1 MSFSTDLP
9 TPDLLVVCLCAQ
21 WCGTCKDY
29 QTSFRGLAQKFP
41 TAKLLWI
48 DVEDQSDL
56 VDPIEVDNF
65 PTILI
70 ASQQHPLF
78 FGTVLPHVQTLQRLI
93 EVSLTHD
100 SRAAVLDPNAI
111 NLSRKLWS
119 LEVNKAR

>member
-1 MSFSTDLP
+1 MPHSTETAP
-9 TPDLLVVCLCAQ
+9 HDLLVACLCAQ

-29 QTSFRGLAQKFP
+29 QALFHGLAQKFP

-56 VDPIEVDNF
+56 VDPIEVENF

-100 SRAAVLDPNAI
+100 SRVAIGDANVI
-111 NLSRKLWS
+111 NLSKKLWS
-119 LEVNKAR
+119 LEVNEAR